1 MVFGSWWRK
10 LILTAHVVTSVGFL
24 GSVAGF
30 LALAVVGATT
40 GDSHVGPAA
49 YIGMGIITWDVIV
62 PLAVL
67 SIIIGLVQS
76 LGTPWGLLRYYWV
89 IIKEILTVIAFVVLM
104 LRTPTIDALSRAAA
118 AGGLDLGA
126 MQQDRFSM
134 VIHGAGGLAVLLVVV
149 VLSVYKPR
157 GVTPYGAGAITAASG

>member
-1 MVFGSWWRK
+1 MVFSSWWRK
-10 LILTAHVVTSVGFL
+10 LILTAHVATSVGFL

-30 LALAVVGATT
+30 LALAIVGATT
-40 GDSHVGPAA
+40 ADSHIGPAA

-89 IIKEILTVIAFVVLM
+89 IVKEILTVIAFVVLM

-118 AGGLDLGA
+118 SGLDLGA
-126 MQQDRFSM
+126 MQQNRFSM

-157 GVTPYGAGAITAASG
+157 GVTPYGAAAITSASG